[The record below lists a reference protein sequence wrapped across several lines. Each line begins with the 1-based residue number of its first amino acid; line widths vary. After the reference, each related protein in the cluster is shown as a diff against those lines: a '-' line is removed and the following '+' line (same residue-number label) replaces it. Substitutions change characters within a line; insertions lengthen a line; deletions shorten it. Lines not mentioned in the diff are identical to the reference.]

1 LHYPD
6 ISLILSYKYYTAVN
20 ILSCKK
26 KHKEARLMKPEKKL
40 PPGVRLQY
48 AKDDLIIKEGDYGIS
63 IYEIISGK
71 VGIFVDS
78 GGRNI
83 MTGTK
88 GPGMIIGEMAFL
100 AGNVCRRFT
109 SARALEN
116 CCLEALHP
124 TMLLNAYKQMPSIL
138 RFITNQALRIQV
150 RMNKM
155 VSGFSLV
162 ERQPKGIQSQKLSDQ
177 WVERRKFYRKTVSME
192 CVFRPVNSPKG
203 LRLKGRIRNIS
214 REGLHM
220 VVDLSSSLKCTSI
233 SGDEL
238 FINAY
243 LMPDQKVNMTTKII
257 WSKKGGTGETVYL
270 GMAIIHIT
278 IEDQQKLGFFL
289 MP

>member
-26 KHKEARLMKPEKKL
+26 KHKEARLIKPEKKL
-40 PPGVRLQY
+40 PPVVRLQY

-78 GGRNI
+78 GGMNI
-83 MTGTK
+83 MIATQ
-88 GPGMIIGEMAFL
+88 GPGMIIGEMVLL
-100 AGNVCRRFT
+100 AGNAGRRST

-116 CCLEALHP
+116 CCLESLHP
-124 TMLLNAYKQMPSIL
+124 TMLLNAYKQMPTIL
-138 RFITNQALRIQV
+138 RLITNQALRIQV

-155 VSGFSLV
+155 VSGLSLV
-162 ERQPKGIQSQKLSDQ
+162 EGQPKGIQSQKLSDQ
-177 WVERRKFYRKTVSME
+177 WVERRKFYRKTVSIE
-192 CVFRPVNSPKG
+192 CIFRPVNSPKG

-233 SGDEL
+233 PGDEFL
-238 FINAY
+238 ISAY
-243 LMPDQKVNMTTKII
+243 LMPDQKVNMTTKVL
-257 WSKKGGTGETVYL
+257 WSKKGETAKTVCL
-270 GMAIIHIT
+270 GIAITHMT
-278 IEDQQKLGFFL
+278 IEDQRKLGFFL